1 MADFLDYARE
11 RLVLFDGGMGS
22 QIQARGLS
30 LDDFWGQEN
39 CSEVLNLSRPD
50 LVREIHA
57 AYLAAGADAIE
68 TNSFGGSPVTLGEF
82 GLADRALEIN
92 RRAAELAFEAIAEL
106 PRDGRERFV
115 VGAIGPGTRL
125 PSLGHVDYR
134 TLEEA
139 FSVQARGLLEGGVHA
154 LLIETCQDPLQIKA
168 AVNGCR
174 LAFAALGRSVPLMV
188 QVTIETTGTMLV
200 GTDIAAAAVVVGAL
214 DVPVLGLNC
223 ATGPKEMAE
232 HVRYLARNWPGLI
245 SVQPNAGLPELR
257 EGRTHYPLGAD
268 ELARWLERFV
278 QEDDINFVG
287 GCCGTN
293 ETHIAALD
301 SMLRR
306 LAPDG
311 FRPRPRARTVR
322 PVPSLASLFSATPLR
337 QENAYLD
344 IGERCNANGSK
355 RFRELQAAGDWDGCV
370 ALGREQVREG
380 ANALD
385 VCTAYVG
392 RDEVA
397 DMVEVVSRMRGQVD
411 APLVVDSTELPV
423 LQAALE
429 LYGGK
434 AVLNSINFEDG
445 EEPAAARMRLARK
458 FGAAVIALTIDE
470 RGMAKTADEKVRI
483 ARRLVEF
490 ACGRFGLPVSDLLI
504 DPLTFTICTG
514 NEDDR
519 KLGLWTLEAIERI
532 AAEFPDVQIVLGL
545 SNISFGLAPAARHVL
560 NSVFLDEARRRGL
573 TAAIVHS
580 SKIVPLH
587 KIPAAEVEAA
597 LDLIYDRRR
606 PGHDPLQA
614 FIALFAGRKAATSE
628 RKRPETVE
636 ERLKQRIVDGDR
648 QGLEADLEEALR
660 RYDSLAIINELLLDG
675 MKTVGELF
683 AAGKMQ
689 LPFVLQSAETMKAAV
704 AYLEPRMKKVE
715 GRHKGTIVLATV
727 KGDVHDIGKNL
738 VDIILTN
745 NGYKVVNLGIKQPLS
760 NILEA
765 AEVHKADAIGMSGLL
780 VKSTVIMKEN
790 LEEMARSQIRIPV
803 LLGGAALTRAFVEE
817 DCYRAYGER
826 PVAYARDAF
835 DGLVLMDKVMAGEIA
850 AYCAERA
857 AKAAARGRPGKKPR
871 TLAHLEGGGR
881 PQRPVDL
888 EEIRLRREALTRD
901 VPVPKPPF
909 WGARLVDHV
918 PVKALLPYLN
928 EAMLYQFHWGYEK
941 QGRRLDEFLAWAQ
954 KELRPILTDLL
965 AKAEEERVFEPKAAY
980 GYFPAAGD
988 GNDVVLF
995 EPGGDREL
1003 VRFHLPRQAKEG
1015 GLCIA
1020 DFLRDIRDPQRDVL
1034 ALQVVTVGQR
1044 ASEVARA
1051 WFAQNR
1057 YQDYVRLHG
1066 LGVELAEAL
1075 AEYVHARI
1083 RAELGFGHEDA
1094 REMRE
1099 LLKQG
1104 YRGSRY
1110 SFGYPACPN
1119 LADQRV
1125 LLELL
1130 GTERIGVEL
1139 SEEDQ
1144 LWPEQS
1150 TSAIVLHHP
1159 QARYFSV

>member
-278 QEDDINFVG
+278 REDDINFVG

-397 DMVEVVSRMRGQVD
+397 DMVEVVSRMRGQID
-411 APLVVDSTELPV
+411 APLVIDSTELPV
-423 LQAALE
+423 LEAALE

-470 RGMAKTADEKVRI
+470 RGMAKTAEEKVRI
-483 ARRLVEF
+483 ARRLVDF
-490 ACGRFGLPVSDLLI
+490 ACGRFGLPPADLLI

-532 AAEFPDVQIVLGL
+532 AAEFPEVQILLGL

-597 LDLIYDRRR
+597 TRPRSVAGLHRAFRRPQSGDERTQAAGNGRGALETADRRR
-606 PGHDPLQA
+606 RPAGPRGRPRGGAAALRSARHHQRAPARRHEDGRRAVRRRQDA
-614 FIALFAGRKAATSE
+614 IALRPAVGRDDESRGCLSRAADEKS
-628 RKRPETVE
+628 RRPAQGDD
-636 ERLKQRIVDGDR
+636 RSGDR
-648 QGLEADLEEALR
+648 QR
-660 RYDSLAIINELLLDG
+660 
-675 MKTVGELF
+675 
-683 AAGKMQ
+683 
-689 LPFVLQSAETMKAAV
+689 
-704 AYLEPRMKKVE
+704 
-715 GRHKGTIVLATV
+715 
-727 KGDVHDIGKNL
+727 
-738 VDIILTN
+738 
-745 NGYKVVNLGIKQPLS
+745 
-760 NILEA
+760 
-765 AEVHKADAIGMSGLL
+765 
-780 VKSTVIMKEN
+780 
-790 LEEMARSQIRIPV
+790 
-803 LLGGAALTRAFVEE
+803 
-817 DCYRAYGER
+817 
-826 PVAYARDAF
+826 
-835 DGLVLMDKVMAGEIA
+835 
-850 AYCAERA
+850 
-857 AKAAARGRPGKKPR
+857 
-871 TLAHLEGGGR
+871 
-881 PQRPVDL
+881 
-888 EEIRLRREALTRD
+888 
-901 VPVPKPPF
+901 
-909 WGARLVDHV
+909 
-918 PVKALLPYLN
+918 
-928 EAMLYQFHWGYEK
+928 
-941 QGRRLDEFLAWAQ
+941 
-954 KELRPILTDLL
+954 
-965 AKAEEERVFEPKAAY
+965 
-980 GYFPAAGD
+980 
-988 GNDVVLF
+988 
-995 EPGGDREL
+995 
-1003 VRFHLPRQAKEG
+1003 
-1015 GLCIA
+1015 
-1020 DFLRDIRDPQRDVL
+1020 
-1034 ALQVVTVGQR
+1034 
-1044 ASEVARA
+1044 
-1051 WFAQNR
+1051 
-1057 YQDYVRLHG
+1057 
-1066 LGVELAEAL
+1066 
-1075 AEYVHARI
+1075 
-1083 RAELGFGHEDA
+1083 
-1094 REMRE
+1094 
-1099 LLKQG
+1099 
-1104 YRGSRY
+1104 
-1110 SFGYPACPN
+1110 
-1119 LADQRV
+1119 
-1125 LLELL
+1125 
-1130 GTERIGVEL
+1130 
-1139 SEEDQ
+1139 
-1144 LWPEQS
+1144 
-1150 TSAIVLHHP
+1150 
-1159 QARYFSV
+1159 